1 VHLTADLLAV
11 SENEDVSN
19 LAVIAEVE
27 VGTGLA
33 VRVSRVVIVGGGF
46 GGIEAAR
53 SLADAPVSITLIDR
67 KNHFC
72 FQPLLYQVATASLA
86 APDVTWPIRSILA
99 EQLNAAVIMNEV
111 DGVDTEHQS
120 VHCSDGRT
128 YPYDFLILATGS
140 THAYFGHEAWEAVA
154 PGLKTIEDATEI
166 RSRMLA
172 AFERA
177 EAADTLMERQS
188 NLTFVVIGGGPT
200 GVEMAGAIADIAR
213 TIINAD
219 FRNIRR
225 GRANVVLIEAGS
237 RLLGAFPEELSRY
250 AAEQL
255 GDMEVDVRLGA
266 AVTDCNEDGVTTND
280 GVFIPARTIIWAAG
294 VRASP
299 AAKWLSA
306 EADKAGRVRVD
317 EHLRVSGHER
327 IFAVGDTSA
336 SVQEGRAVPGLA
348 PAAKQMGRYVGS
360 MIREQVSATPRS
372 VLPFRY
378 RHEGDLATIG
388 RGAAIVSR
396 GRLRLIGFTGWMF
409 WGIAHVYFLIERRS
423 RLLVAMNW
431 LFEYVTRKRGARII
445 SS

>member
-1 VHLTADLLAV
+1 M
-11 SENEDVSN
+11 
-19 LAVIAEVE
+19 AEAQVE
-27 VGTGLA
+27 TDGTSH
-33 VRVSRVVIVGGGF
+33 VSRVVIVGGGF

-86 APDVTWPIRSILA
+86 APDVAWPIRSVLA

-111 DGVDTEHQS
+111 DGVDKERQL

-128 YPYDFLILATGS
+128 YPYDFLILATGV
-140 THAYFGHEAWEAVA
+140 THAYFGHEAWEAFA
-154 PGLKTIEDATEI
+154 PGLKTIEDATKI
-166 RSRMLA
+166 RSRMLS

-177 EAADTLMERQS
+177 EAADTAMKRQS

-213 TIINAD
+213 TIISRD
-219 FRNIRR
+219 FRHIRR
-225 GRANVVLIEAGS
+225 AKANVVLIEAGR
-237 RLLGAFPEELSRY
+237 RLLGSFPEELSRY

-255 GDMEVDVRLGA
+255 RDMDVDIRTGS
-266 AVTDCNEDGVTTND
+266 AVTDCNEDGVKTSD
-280 GVFIPARTIIWAAG
+280 GVFIPARTIMWAAG

-299 AAKWLSA
+299 AARWVC
-306 EADKAGRVRVD
+306 ADADRAGRVHVD
-317 EHLRVSGHER
+317 EHLRIPGQER
-327 IFAVGDTSA
+327 IFAIGDTSA
-336 SVQEGRAVPGLA
+336 SIQEGRPVPGLA

-360 MIREQVSATPRS
+360 MIREQVSSMQRLTP
-372 VLPFRY
+372 PFRY

-388 RGAAIVSR
+388 RGTAIVSR
-396 GRLRLIGFTGWMF
+396 GRLRLIGFTGWVF